1 MRHSIFFLSL
11 FFRVGAL
18 RLGAHAARS
27 CRDAVARPAG
37 LVAFLCS
44 PAAAYI
50 TGQCIGVDG
59 GYSVRGWW

>member
-1 MRHSIFFLSL
+1 
-11 FFRVGAL
+11 VGAL